1 MNNKNKI
8 TPTQI
13 NEYNQFLVNMDK
25 NFNPMCDEENSI
37 LESQENYNL
46 ALNDYI
52 QFLNKK
58 YYHNNLNSSNYN
70 GITHHDIVIS
80 NIEVND
86 ANNYLDNTIKLLTPK
101 KTKKKHIS
109 IHDKTNAIS
118 SSPPHTNVIK
128 KKVEINKELNTIQ
141 DILTLIGENPSDDSI
156 EYNIDMKSLHNI
168 KIPLQDLNNM
178 IGMAELKQ
186 NVVDQLLYFIQEL
199 HLTVEPEVTLLEK
212 VAESS
217 DPMPLPEICGS
228 HCKHS
233 HTSNNNS
240 TNTNTN
246 NNSTNNNNINN
257 KTKSVDFMHTVI
269 YGPPGTGKTEI
280 AKIIGAI
287 YSKMGILKKGV
298 FKKVTRSELIAGYL
312 GQTAI
317 KTKETIQDC
326 LGGVL
331 FIDEAYALGN
341 PEKKDSFAKECID
354 TLCEALSDHKHEL
367 MVIIAGYEHELND
380 CFFSYNQGLDSRF
393 TWRFKTDNYQAE
405 DLYNIFIKKI
415 KDIGWSVQNI
425 RVEWFKKNM
434 GSFPF
439 FGRDMETL
447 LAKTKIAHSKR
458 VFGKPIEEKKIIIP
472 VDLEK
477 GFEMYLNNENAKKK
491 KEKEQFNQLIS
502 SIYV

>member
-25 NFNPMCDEENSI
+25 KFKLTNESDNNIIATEEKS
-37 LESQENYNL
+37 LD
-46 ALNDYI
+46 DYI
-52 QFLNKK
+52 QFINKK
-58 YYHNNLNSSNYN
+58 YYHNNLNSSSYN
-70 GITHHDIVIS
+70 GNTHHDIVIS
-80 NIEVND
+80 NIEIND
-86 ANNYLDNTIKLLTPK
+86 VNNYLDTTIKLITPK

-109 IHDKTNAIS
+109 IHAGLS
-118 SSPPHTNVIK
+118 SSSKSTLSPTNSSTRIIT
-128 KKVEINKELNTIQ
+128 KKVEIHKELHTIQ
-141 DILTLIGENPSDDSI
+141 DILTLIEENPADDSI

-178 IGMAELKQ
+178 IGMTELKQ

-199 HLTVEPEVTLLEK
+199 HLTTEPEINLFAK
-212 VAESS
+212 VALSA
-217 DPMPLPEICGS
+217 DPIPMPEIEVTHS
-228 HCKHS
+228 HCKHN
-233 HTSNNNS
+233 HSNTTTN

-246 NNSTNNNNINN
+246 NKS
-257 KTKSVDFMHTVI
+257 KSVDFMHTVI

-317 KTKETIQDC
+317 KTKEVIQDC

-393 TWRFKTDNYQAE
+393 TWRFKTDDYQAE

-415 KDIGWSVQNI
+415 KDIGWSVRDI
-425 RVEWFKKNM
+425 KVEWFKKNM
-434 GSFPF
+434 ATFPF

-458 VFGKPIEEKKIIIP
+458 VFGKPIEEKKIIIL

-477 GFEMYLNNENAKKK
+477 GFEMYLNNENIKKK
-491 KEKEQFNQLIS
+491 KEKEQFNQIIS

>member
-1 MNNKNKI
+1 MNHKNKI

-25 NFNPMCDEENSI
+25 NFNPKCDEKNSI
-37 LESQENYNL
+37 IVSQEK

-52 QFLNKK
+52 QFINKK
-58 YYHNNLNSSNYN
+58 YYNNNLNSSTYN

-86 ANNYLDNTIKLLTPK
+86 VNNYLDTTIKLLTPK

-109 IHDKTNAIS
+109 IHSKKNITPP
-118 SSPPHTNVIK
+118 SPPPPSTNIIK
-128 KKVEINKELNTIQ
+128 KKVEIHTELNTIQ
-141 DILTLIGENPSDDSI
+141 DILTLIGENPLDDSI

-178 IGMAELKQ
+178 IGMTELKQ

-199 HLTVEPEVTLLEK
+199 HLTVEPEIHITEKSEK

-217 DPMPLPEICGS
+217 TIPVPLLDICDS

-233 HTSNNNS
+233 HSTKTS
-240 TNTNTN
+240 TNIT
-246 NNSTNNNNINN
+246 N

-269 YGPPGTGKTEI
+269 YGTPGTGKTEI

-317 KTKETIQDC
+317 KTKEVIQDC

-380 CFFSYNQGLDSRF
+380 CFFSYNQGLESRF

-405 DLYNIFIKKI
+405 DLYKIFIKKI
-415 KDIGWSVQNI
+415 KDIGWSMKNI
-425 RVEWFKKNM
+425 QVEWFKKNM
-434 GSFPF
+434 ASFPF

-472 VDLEK
+472 IDLEK

-502 SIYV
+502 SIYI

>member
-1 MNNKNKI
+1 MINKNKI

-25 NFNPMCDEENSI
+25 NFTPKCHEENSI
-37 LESQENYNL
+37 VSQEK

-52 QFLNKK
+52 QFINKK
-58 YYHNNLNSSNYN
+58 YYDNNLNSSNYN
-70 GITHHDIVIS
+70 GNSHHDIVIS

-86 ANNYLDNTIKLLTPK
+86 VNNYLDTTIKLLTPK
-101 KTKKKHIS
+101 KIKKTLS
-109 IHDKTNAIS
+109 IHKKNVTPPPPSPTPTNI
-118 SSPPHTNVIK
+118 IK
-128 KKVEINKELNTIQ
+128 KKMEIHTELNTIQ
-141 DILTLIGENPSDDSI
+141 DILTLIRENPLDDSI
-156 EYNIDMKSLHNI
+156 EYNIDMKSLHSI
-168 KIPLQDLNNM
+168 KIPLQDLDNM
-178 IGMAELKQ
+178 IGMTELKQ

-199 HLTVEPEVTLLEK
+199 HLTTESEEQIIRETTSTGPVPLL
-212 VAESS
+212 
-217 DPMPLPEICGS
+217 DICDS
-228 HCKHS
+228 HYKHS
-233 HTSNNNS
+233 HNTKTSTNTTINTSNNKS
-240 TNTNTN
+240 
-246 NNSTNNNNINN
+246 
-257 KTKSVDFMHTVI
+257 KSVDFMHTVI

-317 KTKETIQDC
+317 KTKEAIQDC

-405 DLYNIFIKKI
+405 DLYKIFIKKI
-415 KDIGWSVQNI
+415 KDIGWTMKNI
-425 RVEWFKKNM
+425 PVEWFKKNM
-434 GSFPF
+434 ISFPF

-458 VFGKPIEEKKIIIP
+458 VFGKPIEEKKIIIM

-502 SIYV
+502 SIYI